1 MYVPFNLIA
10 VFKQLYIFRW
20 TFTLLQKSFK
30 TYLFGFSFS
39 FTKIKKKNSGQSLYK
54 GEKINCIQISLN
66 VFH

>member
-39 FTKIKKKNSGQSLYK
+39 FTKIKKKTVDRVYTRAK
-54 GEKINCIQISLN
+54 K
-66 VFH
+66 